1 MTWTARS
8 LIKNLTNNFMFFG
21 SAKTQLLTWL
31 IRPKFTPIN
40 YSLDYTVALDLTAEY
55 PWYYQLYFCCLTRFF
70 IWLYQTK
77 AKLLGIC
84 TVSQIHTGNTGF
96 DLTPHPSHACHW
108 QPYDLNCTATALTV
122 IFFQFLLSNNMKYN
136 RFLSFTSVC
145 ASGMVQ
151 RS

>member
-21 SAKTQLLTWL
+21 SAKRQLLTWL

-96 DLTPHPSHACHW
+96 DLTPPSISR
-108 QPYDLNCTATALTV
+108 LSLTTLW
-122 IFFQFLLSNNMKYN
+122 FKLYCDGSNQFLLSNNMKYN